1 MNDLKQ
7 TATSPSSLQFPVVGI
22 GASAGGLGALLRLFE
37 NMPADNGMAFV
48 VVLHLSPTHESNIA
62 LLLQNSTKMPVQ
74 QVVGPVKIEKNHVY
88 VIPPSRSLLM
98 RDGQLLVEPMVRPR
112 GRAVAID
119 VFFRTLAD
127 AHAERSVGVILSG
140 TGSDGA
146 VGISRIKEVGG
157 VTIAQDPKDAEYD
170 GMPYSAIE
178 TRAIDFVLPIGEMPQ
193 RLIEISDNRVHI
205 KLPSASAL
213 AIDVQDES
221 PDDKKAAEDALIE
234 IMDLLRSRSGHDFSH
249 YKKATVLRRI
259 ERRMQVSRTASL
271 QEYFRFLTDHLDET
285 PSLLQDMLISVTNF
299 FRDRES
305 FETLEREY
313 IPSIFS
319 EAEKGSPIRVWSA
332 GCATGEEAYSLGMLL
347 AEQRVLLN
355 SSVDIQVFA
364 TDIDDRAI
372 SIARRGLYPESIV
385 TDVAPSKLRQFFIR
399 EDGHYR
405 IKKTLR
411 EKVLFAAHNILRD
424 PPFSRVHLISCRNLL
439 IYLNREVQE
448 KVFEM
453 FHFALV
459 PGGYLYLGSSESA
472 EVASKYF
479 TPVDKKNRVYRA
491 IVMTRSAQYLPPIPH
506 RRHGPVEISNYIAVE
521 QRPAVRYAE
530 LHQQLIEQYAP
541 PSVLINRSG
550 EVVHVTKT
558 AGKYLRYPTGE
569 PSHDL
574 VALIVP
580 ELRLELRTALFQVQ
594 QSGMNA
600 ETRNVPFEHNGQQLN
615 VALTMRV
622 IPNESQQNQF
632 ILILFNESTRDAPI
646 DYQGESGTSF
656 IAKQLENELFITKG
670 QLQTTIEQYETSA
683 EELKASNEELQAI
696 NEELRS
702 TTEELETSKEEL
714 QSINEELITVN
725 HELKIKVDETGKSN
739 DDLQNFIS
747 ATEIATIFVDRAMHI
762 KRYTP
767 RSADIFKL
775 IPTDI
780 GRPLLDISH
789 RLDYELL
796 EDDAARVF
804 ETLRP
809 CEREVK
815 SDTGNRYIAR
825 LIPYRTNEDQIS
837 GLVLTFIDI
846 TSLHQV
852 QSRLAAEELRMRVVA
867 ASTRDYAIITM
878 DLAGRI
884 TFWNSGAERIF
895 GYNETEV
902 IGQHIDLIFTP
913 EDKDNQIPALELTT
927 AKKEGRS
934 SDERWHLRKNGSKV
948 FCSGIVTRLDDD
960 EVKGYAKIARDL
972 TSTKELE
979 TKREARLVMERATRL
994 KAEEAVRL
1002 REEFLAVLSHELKH
1016 PLNLI
1021 QLNAELL
1028 KRIPSVQDQAQIT
1041 RIADVIRSTVQTQ
1054 AKIIDDLLD
1063 LSRAQT
1069 GKLTLKKTLVDIAS
1083 ITEKITRVFEVDA
1096 KNKSIELLYQSALPS
1111 LLVFGDA
1118 TRLEQVLWNLLSNAI
1133 KFTPSGG
1140 KVSISLERDGSNAL
1154 IIVSDSGK
1162 GIAAHFLPHIFR
1174 MFEQADAVTTREHG
1188 GLGIGLALV
1197 RQLAE
1202 SHGGRVEVKSDGL
1215 GQGAEFSVWL
1225 PLHDGDQADAPA
1237 EPIDEELNLLGGKT
1251 LLLVDD
1257 HIENLETLRDLLAS
1271 HGAVVIA
1278 KNSGAEALAEV
1289 AKHRFDLIVSD
1300 IAMPK
1305 MDGYE
1310 FLKRLRQHPDG
1321 NDIPVIAL
1329 TGFGRAIDVQTALK
1343 KGFTA
1348 HLQKPIDLKG
1358 FAEVVRAIF
1367 NGDVS

>member
-1 MNDLKQ
+1 MNDLEQ
-7 TATSPSSLQFPVVGI
+7 TDISPSSLKFPIVGI
-22 GASAGGLGALLRLFE
+22 GASAGGLDALLRLFE
-37 NMPADNGMAFV
+37 NMPATNGMAFV
-48 VVLHLSPTHESNIA
+48 VVLHLSPKHESNIA
-62 LLLQNSTKMPVQ
+62 SLLQQNTRMPVR
-74 QVVGPVKIEKNHVY
+74 QVNEPVVIEENHIY
-88 VIPPSRSLLM
+88 VIPPSQSLLM
-98 RDGQLLVEPMVRPR
+98 RDGKLFVEPMVRPR
-112 GRAVAID
+112 GRAIAID
-119 VFFRTLAD
+119 LFFRTLAD
-127 AHAERSVGVILSG
+127 THGMRSVGIILSG

-146 VGISRIKEVGG
+146 VGIARIKELGG
-157 VTIAQDPKDAEYD
+157 ITIAQDPKEAEYD

-178 TRAIDFVLPIGEMPQ
+178 TRSIDFVLPITEMPQ
-193 RLIEISDNRVHI
+193 RLIEVADNRIHI

-213 AIDVQDES
+213 DIDVQDEGES
-221 PDDKKAAEDALIE
+221 EKKSAEDALIA

-271 QEYFRFLTDHLDET
+271 KEYFQFLMEHADET

-313 IPSIFS
+313 MPAIFS
-319 EAEKGSPIRVWSA
+319 EAEKGTPIRVWSA

-347 AEQRVLLN
+347 AEQRTLLN

-385 TDVAPSKLRQFFIR
+385 TDVAPNKLRQFFIR

-405 IKKTLR
+405 IKKMLR
-411 EKVLFAAHNILRD
+411 EKVLFAPHNILRD

-453 FHFALV
+453 FHFSLV

-479 TPVDKKNRVYRA
+479 TPVDKKNRIYRA
-491 IVMTRSAQYLPPIPH
+491 IVMTRSGHYVPSIPY
-506 RRHGPVEISNYIAVE
+506 RRHGAAEIRNYIEVE
-521 QRPAVRYAE
+521 PRPIVRYADM
-530 LHQQLIEQYAP
+530 HQQLIEQYAP
-541 PSVLINRSG
+541 PSVLINRAG
-550 EVVHVTKT
+550 EVVHVSKT
-558 AGKYLRYPTGE
+558 AGKYLRYPAGE

-574 VALIVP
+574 VALIIP

-594 QSGMNA
+594 QSGSDA
-600 ETRNVPFEHNGQQLN
+600 ETRPVSVERDGERSNI
-615 VALTMRV
+615 ALTMRV
-622 IPNESQQNQF
+622 IANESLQNQF
-632 ILILFNESTRDAPI
+632 ILILFNESATNIQI
-646 DYQGESGTSF
+646 DHQGESGTSF
-656 IAKQLENELFITKG
+656 IAKQLENELFVTKG

-747 ATEIATIFVDRAMHI
+747 ATEIATIFVDRSMRI

-789 RLDYELL
+789 RLDYPVL
-796 EDDAARVF
+796 EEDAARVF
-804 ETLRP
+804 ESLRP

-815 SDTGNRYIAR
+815 SDAGNRYIAR

-846 TSLHQV
+846 TSLHLA
-852 QSRLAAEELRMRVVA
+852 QSKLAAEELRMRVVA

-878 DLAGRI
+878 DLSGSV

-895 GYNETEV
+895 GYREDE
-902 IGQHIDLIFTP
+902 ILGQSFDRIFTA
-913 EDKDNQIPALELTT
+913 EDRDNGAPTIELTT
-927 AKKEGRS
+927 AKREGRA
-934 SDERWHLRKNGSKV
+934 SDERWHQRKDGSKV
-948 FCSGIVTRLDDD
+948 FCSGILTRLDDD

-972 TSTKELE
+972 TSSKELE
-979 TKREARLVMERATRL
+979 TKREARLVLETATRL

-1028 KRIPSVQDQAQIT
+1028 KRIPASHDQAQIK
-1041 RIADVIRSTVQTQ
+1041 RIADVIRSAVQTQ

-1069 GKLTLKKTLVDIAS
+1069 GKLTLKKTLVDIAC
-1083 ITEKITRVFEVDA
+1083 IAEKITRVFEVDA
-1096 KNKSIELLYQSALPS
+1096 QNKNIALHYQNTFPS
-1111 LLVFGDA
+1111 LLVLGDA

-1133 KFTPSGG
+1133 KFTPTGG
-1140 KVSISLERDGSNAL
+1140 TVSVSLEIDDSDAL
-1154 IIVSDSGK
+1154 ITVTDTGK
-1162 GIAAHFLPHIFR
+1162 GIASHFLPHIFR

-1197 RQLAE
+1197 RQLAD
-1202 SHGGRVEVKSDGL
+1202 SHGGRVEVESAGL
-1215 GQGAEFSVWL
+1215 GHGATFSVWL
-1225 PLHDGDQADAPA
+1225 PLHDGNHTDTPVQ
-1237 EPIDEELNLLGGKT
+1237 PINEELDLLDGKK
-1251 LLLVDD
+1251 LLLLDD
-1257 HIENLETLRDLLAS
+1257 HVENLETLRDLLTS
-1271 HGAVVIA
+1271 HGAIVTA
-1278 KNSGAEALAEV
+1278 KSSGADALEEV
-1289 AKHRFDLIVSD
+1289 TRQRFDLVVSD

-1305 MDGYE
+1305 MDGYQ
-1310 FLKRLRQHPDG
+1310 FLNLFRQQPHGQSVP
-1321 NDIPVIAL
+1321 IVAL
-1329 TGFGRAIDVQTALK
+1329 TGFGRAIDVQMALES
-1343 KGFTA
+1343 GFTA
-1348 HLQKPIDLKG
+1348 HLQKPIDLKS
-1358 FAEVVRAIF
+1358 FAQVVKTIF
-1367 NGDVS
+1367 NDDA

>member
-1 MNDLKQ
+1 
-7 TATSPSSLQFPVVGI
+7 
-22 GASAGGLGALLRLFE
+22 
-37 NMPADNGMAFV
+37 
-48 VVLHLSPTHESNIA
+48 
-62 LLLQNSTKMPVQ
+62 
-74 QVVGPVKIEKNHVY
+74 
-88 VIPPSRSLLM
+88 
-98 RDGQLLVEPMVRPR
+98 
-112 GRAVAID
+112 
-119 VFFRTLAD
+119 
-127 AHAERSVGVILSG
+127 
-140 TGSDGA
+140 
-146 VGISRIKEVGG
+146 
-157 VTIAQDPKDAEYD
+157 
-170 GMPYSAIE
+170 
-178 TRAIDFVLPIGEMPQ
+178 
-193 RLIEISDNRVHI
+193 
-205 KLPSASAL
+205 
-213 AIDVQDES
+213 
-221 PDDKKAAEDALIE
+221 
-234 IMDLLRSRSGHDFSH
+234 MDLLRTRSGHDFSH

-271 QEYFRFLTDHLDET
+271 QEYFRYLTTHPDET

-313 IPSIFS
+313 IPAIFAG
-319 EAEKGSPIRVWSA
+319 AEKGAPIRVWSA
-332 GCATGEEAYSLGMLL
+332 GCASGEEAYSLGMLL
-347 AEQRVLLN
+347 AEQRALLN

-372 SIARRGLYPESIV
+372 SIARQGLYPESIV
-385 TDVAPSKLRQFFIR
+385 TDVAPGKLRQFFIR

-479 TPVDKKNRVYRA
+479 TPVDKKNRIYRA
-491 IVMTRSAQYLPPIPH
+491 VVMTHGAHYVPPLPY
-506 RRHGPVEISNYIAVE
+506 RRHGAPEIRNYIEVE
-521 QRPAVRYAE
+521 SRPAVRYAE
-530 LHQQLIEQYAP
+530 LHQRLIEQYAP
-541 PSVLINRSG
+541 PSVLINRTG
-550 EVVHVTKT
+550 EVVHVSKT
-558 AGKYLRYPTGE
+558 AGIYLRYPTGE

-574 VALIVP
+574 VALIIP

-594 QSGMNA
+594 QNNTNA
-600 ETRNVPFEHNGQQLN
+600 ETRQVSVERDGKRSNI
-615 VALTMRV
+615 ALTLRI
-622 IPNESQQNQF
+622 IPDEGLQNQF
-632 ILILFNESTRDAPI
+632 ILILFNESATDEPI
-646 DYQGESGTSF
+646 DHHEESGTSF

-725 HELKIKVDETGKSN
+725 HELKMKVDETGKSN

-747 ATEIATIFVDRAMHI
+747 ATEIATIFVDRSMRI

-775 IPTDI
+775 IPTDV

-789 RLDYELL
+789 RLEYELL
-796 EDDAARVF
+796 EEDAARVF

-815 SDTGNRYIAR
+815 SDTGHRYIAR

-846 TSLHQV
+846 TSLHLA
-852 QSRLAAEELRMRVVA
+852 QSKLAAEELRMRVVA

-878 DLAGRI
+878 DPTGKI
-884 TFWNSGAERIF
+884 TFWNNGAERIF
-895 GYNETEV
+895 GYSEEE
-902 IGQHIDLIFTP
+902 ILGQHLDRIFTP
-913 EDKDNQIPALELTT
+913 EDRDNLVPAQELTT
-927 AKKEGRS
+927 AKKEGHA
-934 SDERWHLRKNGSKV
+934 SDERWHLRKDGTKV
-948 FCSGIVTRLDDD
+948 FCSGILTRLDD
-960 EVKGYAKIARDL
+960 EEMTGYAKIARDL
-972 TSTKELE
+972 TSSKELE
-979 TKREARLVMERATRL
+979 TKREARLALETATRL

-1028 KRIPSVQDQAQIT
+1028 KRIPLTQDQGKIT

-1069 GKLTLKKTLVDIAS
+1069 GKLTLRKTLVDIVG
-1083 ITEKITRVFEVDA
+1083 ITEKITRVFETDTQ
-1096 KNKSIELLYQSALPS
+1096 NKGIELRYQSAVPS
-1111 LLVFGDA
+1111 LLVFGDT
-1118 TRLEQVLWNLLSNAI
+1118 TRLEQILWNLLSNAV

-1140 KVSISLERDGSNAL
+1140 KIFVTLGVEGSNAL
-1154 IIVSDSGK
+1154 ITVSDSGK
-1162 GIAAHFLPHIFR
+1162 GISSHFLPHIFR

-1202 SHGGRVEVKSDGL
+1202 SHGGRVEVESGGL
-1215 GQGAEFSVWL
+1215 EKGAKFSVWL
-1225 PLHDGDQADAPA
+1225 PLYDGDHADAPLQ
-1237 EPIDEELNLLGGKT
+1237 PIDEDLDLLHGKT
-1251 LLLVDD
+1251 LLLIDD
-1257 HIENLETLRDLLAS
+1257 HIENLETLRDLLSS
-1271 HGAVVIA
+1271 HGAIVTA
-1278 KNSGAEALAEV
+1278 KSSGVEALAET
-1289 AKHRFDLIVSD
+1289 ARRQFDLVVSD

-1305 MDGYE
+1305 MDGYQ
-1310 FLKRLRQHPDG
+1310 FIALLRKQPQG
-1321 NDIPVIAL
+1321 SAVPVIAL
-1329 TGFGRAIDVQTALK
+1329 TGFGRAIDVQTAMES
-1343 KGFTA
+1343 GFTA
-1348 HLQKPIDLKG
+1348 HLQKPIDLKN
-1358 FAEVVRAIF
+1358 FAEIVKNIF
-1367 NGDVS
+1367 HGEPR